1 MTQHIIETPLGIDKR
16 PRFYL
21 DSEPRN
27 PLSRDTDVRWRVR
40 DSHGRHG
47 NTSIHPIV
55 YRGSHREC
63 ASLAKQ
69 LNATR

>member
-1 MTQHIIETPLGIDKR
+1 MKPEQAGSR

-21 DSEPRN
+21 DSEPRS
-27 PLSRDTDVRWRVR
+27 PFSRHGDTDVRWRVR

-63 ASLAKQ
+63 ESLVAQ
-69 LNATR
+69 LNATRW